1 MRETRQFRGISRRLA
16 VQYLENLGGERAGSD
31 DAADGNDEHRVEGD
45 GWTATLT
52 EETVPVAGSIEL
64 TEVTV
69 DFEGDGEKLDPLV
82 EAFARKAMRAGG

>member
-1 MRETRQFRGISRRLA
+1 MRESRQFRGISRRLA
-16 VQYLENLGGERAGSD
+16 VQYLENLGGERTESD
-31 DAADGNDEHRVEGD
+31 DVADGTDEYRVEGD
-45 GWTATLT
+45 GWTATLS

-69 DFEGDGEKLDPLV
+69 DFEGDDETLAPLV